1 MRASPAGLLP
11 RLLRRSTRPSS
22 RESSWFW
29 SVRRIRDE
37 AEIGDDAIVAS
48 LKQALQQESFRDAV
62 RSVADKFKLKR
73 SRVYELGLTLERKGS
88 NRP

>member
-1 MRASPAGLLP
+1 MRASRAGLLP
-11 RLLRRSTRPSS
+11 SLPRRSSS
-22 RESSWFW
+22 TELKGEF
-29 SVRRIRDE
+29 VVLVGPPAPDE

-88 NRP
+88 DRP